1 MLKLRKMEAEQGSLD
16 EPFVGIKEGL
26 CLSVPAVNEITFCE
40 LEEGKDS
47 IFACLRNAELVDES
61 GYVNA
66 KRVTR
71 ESVKDALPKMEH
83 TKWSGEQIYEAV
95 YRILMNEPAV
105 GSDLFWGKEI
115 TKELSQKI
123 FQELEQAGMIDVLGR
138 LDTVSLSEV
147 SVQELFG
154 RLIAEGEL
162 NADKL
167 NYIYDR
173 LYHVPRAVAFV
184 YKNKNEPETSVSL
197 YEYMFD
203 AVRLSNGAEAEVQKK
218 LFFGG
223 IKAMLDTKTQGKISR
238 EQALMV
244 KNVLLNRQLA
254 TPACCYWKFAPFR
267 MYREEGMEDRLKE
280 ESPQMRIYNN
290 HPFDAHAIAGIHLG
304 AYEKYT
310 VISYV
315 KTVMEWADSLFM
327 EDTWESVSFAT
338 MLYVLAE
345 ELLGE
350 RPKKRPVKGEG
361 EVTYG
366 EIEKQYQDNPG
377 GIPQFLICLEE
388 KIDGT
393 FLGAPEHW
401 QEGFPQEGCLYF
413 KVPENQEILS
423 LWEVAEDRL
432 KKIRNSMNIY
442 GEKRTLLLNERSL
455 NAKDILRLAAGSGS
469 DGCEQ
474 SNTKLSDY
482 RFLYLLE
489 RAKGMVSQIA
499 QCGAGFLAALEK
511 KDAGEL
517 SLFRENQEQ
526 AVQTAAAAAYAIPQT
541 GSPFAMT
548 YGGVQLGS
556 VLSCGS
562 AGAQIAAI
570 KCQQAAGRAS
580 VMAAY
585 ERRREEWEFQK
596 NSLAGE
602 IVVMEKQKEV
612 YEKEYEAAKSEYEL
626 QALLGGQKQAYYKM
640 LCTMF
645 TNKELY
651 QWTADRL
658 NGIYRQ
664 MYQCGMQL
672 IRLTEKACQYEC
684 DTDEQFIPANMW
696 RSDHKGLTAGDN
708 MMLALLRME
717 QAYLECDR
725 SHYELEKIV
734 SVANAFPE
742 EFERLRKTG
751 FCRFSFTKTM
761 FDEDYPSH
769 YLRKIKSVSVSIPVI
784 LPPYEMIKAT
794 LSQTKNCVLLKPDKE
809 ARESLAQGIL
819 PDSDFVRVDFRS
831 NQKIAVSRG
840 IDDAGVFELRFMDH
854 DYMPFEGTGAIS
866 DWEFSM
872 PKETNRFDF
881 DTLPDV
887 LIKIKYTA
895 KDAGELFL
903 QSRKDC

>member
-1 MLKLRKMEAEQGSLD
+1 
-16 EPFVGIKEGL
+16 
-26 CLSVPAVNEITFCE
+26 
-40 LEEGKDS
+40 
-47 IFACLRNAELVDES
+47 
-61 GYVNA
+61 
-66 KRVTR
+66 
-71 ESVKDALPKMEH
+71 
-83 TKWSGEQIYEAV
+83 
-95 YRILMNEPAV
+95 
-105 GSDLFWGKEI
+105 
-115 TKELSQKI
+115 
-123 FQELEQAGMIDVLGR
+123 
-138 LDTVSLSEV
+138 
-147 SVQELFG
+147 
-154 RLIAEGEL
+154 
-162 NADKL
+162 
-167 NYIYDR
+167 
-173 LYHVPRAVAFV
+173 
-184 YKNKNEPETSVSL
+184 
-197 YEYMFD
+197 
-203 AVRLSNGAEAEVQKK
+203 
-218 LFFGG
+218 
-223 IKAMLDTKTQGKISR
+223 
-238 EQALMV
+238 
-244 KNVLLNRQLA
+244 
-254 TPACCYWKFAPFR
+254 
-267 MYREEGMEDRLKE
+267 
-280 ESPQMRIYNN
+280 MRIYNN